1 MSADSENMSKLVG
14 IFSPVAPPHTVKY
27 YVIYVRVLFNF
38 FSASRDKRAA
48 QMHRRKGLIL
58 NITWNRFAEIEE
70 AMFQPFRWQTT

>member
-38 FSASRDKRAA
+38 FFQLPGTSA
-48 QMHRRKGLIL
+48 
-58 NITWNRFAEIEE
+58 
-70 AMFQPFRWQTT
+70 QPKCIGGRG